1 MRRDSGQLTIL
12 IIGCALIAILAVG
25 VVVNASSAFLMRRSL
40 ASWADGAV
48 LAAAQSVDHHSV
60 YGQGVN
66 ETLPLSTEAA
76 RAAVSAYVVRNGLAE
91 RFDDFRVTHVGIDPG
106 TGRVTVR
113 LAASMPLVLIG
124 EAVTTPVTADASAIS
139 RVTG

>member
-12 IIGCALIAILAVG
+12 IIGCALIAIVAVG
-25 VVVNASSAFLMRRSL
+25 VVVNASSAFLQRRSL

-48 LAAAQSVDHHSV
+48 LAAAQSVDHRSV

-66 ETLPLSTEAA
+66 ETLPLSTESA
-76 RAAVSAYVVRNGLAE
+76 RAAVSAYAVRNGLTE
-91 RFDDFRVTHVGIDPG
+91 RFDDFRVTHVGIDPR

-113 LAASMPLVLIG
+113 LAATMPLVLIG
-124 EAVTTPVTADASAIS
+124 EAASTPITADASAIS